1 LGEDAKVVVLSVAE
15 GDDKPLKY
23 PGIFRRARLMLLH
36 KIDLLPHTRFS
47 RDAAIAD
54 ARRVNPEIEV
64 VETSCL
70 AAPGLGAWLRWIECS
85 WRQTTGGP
93 TGRG

>member
-1 LGEDAKVVVLSVAE
+1 MVLSVAE

-36 KIDLLPHTRFS
+36 KIDLLPYTRF
-47 RDAAIAD
+47 DPGAAMAD

-70 AAPGLGAWLRWIECS
+70 GEPGLGV
-85 WRQTTGGP
+85 GGWVDARLQEKRRP
-93 TGRG
+93 GG

>member
-1 LGEDAKVVVLSVAE
+1 VLSVAE

-36 KIDLLPHTRFS
+36 KIDLLPHTRF
-47 RDAAIAD
+47 DPAAAIAD
-54 ARRVNPEIEV
+54 ARRVNPDIEV

-70 AAPGLGAWLRWIECS
+70 AEPGLKGWVAWVDARLAEK
-85 WRQTTGGP
+85 RQAV
-93 TGRG
+93 R

>member
-1 LGEDAKVVVLSVAE
+1 
-15 GDDKPLKY
+15 
-23 PGIFRRARLMLLH
+23 MLLH

-47 RDAAIAD
+47 RDAAVAD

-70 AAPGLGAWLRWIECS
+70 AEPGLGAWLRWIE
-85 WRQTTGGP
+85 RQLTAKRQA
-93 TGRG
+93 GRPARG